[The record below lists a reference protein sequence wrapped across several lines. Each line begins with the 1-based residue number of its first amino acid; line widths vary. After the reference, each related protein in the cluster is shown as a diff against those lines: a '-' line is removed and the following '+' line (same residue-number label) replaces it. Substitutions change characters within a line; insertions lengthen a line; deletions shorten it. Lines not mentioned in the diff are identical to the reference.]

1 MQKEV
6 LVTGAGGQL
15 GSVLKQVFKVDEV
28 IKPTY
33 VVHEELDITKFDEL
47 DLFFSKKNYK
57 YCINCAA
64 YTKVDKAEYEEEI
77 AFNINVNG
85 VKNLAEVCKRY
96 GVILIHI
103 STDFVFNGLANR
115 PYTEDDD
122 VNPQSIYGKTKLE
135 GEREIQ
141 KIIQEHIIIR
151 TSWLYSRFGNNFVIT
166 MLQLAKKKKEL
177 KVVSDQIGTPTNAF
191 DLAGVIVKFIKMQ
204 NPIYGLYH
212 YSNESQ
218 TSWYDFAKAIFEYAE
233 KDILLIPISTTSY
246 KSSAV
251 RPKYSVLSKDKV
263 KKSLSISIPLWRD
276 SLRKEITMIKH

>member
-1 MQKEV
+1 
-6 LVTGAGGQL
+6 
-15 GSVLKQVFKVDEV
+15 
-28 IKPTY
+28 
-33 VVHEELDITKFDEL
+33 
-47 DLFFSKKNYK
+47 
-57 YCINCAA
+57 
-64 YTKVDKAEYEEEI
+64 
-77 AFNINVNG
+77 
-85 VKNLAEVCKRY
+85 
-96 GVILIHI
+96 
-103 STDFVFNGLANR
+103 
-115 PYTEDDD
+115 
-122 VNPQSIYGKTKLE
+122 
-135 GEREIQ
+135 
-141 KIIQEHIIIR
+141 
-151 TSWLYSRFGNNFVIT
+151 

>member
-15 GSVLKQVFKVDEV
+15 GSVLKQVFKVDEL

-103 STDFVFNGLANR
+103 STDFVLMVWQIG
-115 PYTEDDD
+115 P
-122 VNPQSIYGKTKLE
+122 
-135 GEREIQ
+135 IQ
-141 KIIQEHIIIR
+141 KMM
-151 TSWLYSRFGNNFVIT
+151 
-166 MLQLAKKKKEL
+166 MLIHNQ
-177 KVVSDQIGTPTNAF
+177 F
-191 DLAGVIVKFIKMQ
+191 M
-204 NPIYGLYH
+204 
-212 YSNESQ
+212 
-218 TSWYDFAKAIFEYAE
+218 E
-233 KDILLIPISTTSY
+233 KRS
-246 KSSAV
+246 
-251 RPKYSVLSKDKV
+251 
-263 KKSLSISIPLWRD
+263 
-276 SLRKEITMIKH
+276 